1 MLTHLPEILKTS
13 NVMDSQKLPRFVLCV
28 ISHPWSMLRN
38 HTGWICKKHMHT
50 YKHIHIIKVYC
61 AICIFLVPCSSHT
74 FGQNTLL
81 FSSTNNIAGNLSNTW
96 IPKETFH
103 GKIIC
108 PERHKAI
115 PTITIFALA
124 CWPFLHYELW
134 QQTDYSSQVVSK
146 VPWIKKIAN
155 YKQSEN
161 YLTSKSL
168 TLENSNE
175 KKIMKKSRFP

>member
-1 MLTHLPEILKTS
+1 MPFAFFWYL
-13 NVMDSQKLPRFVLCV
+13 VLV
-28 ISHPWSMLRN
+28 
-38 HTGWICKKHMHT
+38 
-50 YKHIHIIKVYC
+50 
-61 AICIFLVPCSSHT
+61 
-74 FGQNTLL
+74 TLL
-81 FSSTNNIAGNLSNTW
+81 VKTHCCFLLPIIWLV
-96 IPKETFH
+96 IYQILEYQKRHFME
-103 GKIIC
+103 KIIC

-124 CWPFLHYELW
+124 SWPFLHYELW

-175 KKIMKKSRFP
+175 KKNNEGIKVPVRRNLGSKLQINYSLSPGFIDEPECSKHALSKDYQNNETLLCK